1 MLCDY
6 HKNKWFLTWLARQHT
21 QECSIFKTVKNDQQN
36 MRKAHSECVRVES
49 ENVCEFEFLEFQ
61 VNGFF
66 SQHTQSFEK

>member
-1 MLCDY
+1 
-6 HKNKWFLTWLARQHT
+6 
-21 QECSIFKTVKNDQQN
+21 

-66 SQHTQSFEK
+66 SQHKQSFEK